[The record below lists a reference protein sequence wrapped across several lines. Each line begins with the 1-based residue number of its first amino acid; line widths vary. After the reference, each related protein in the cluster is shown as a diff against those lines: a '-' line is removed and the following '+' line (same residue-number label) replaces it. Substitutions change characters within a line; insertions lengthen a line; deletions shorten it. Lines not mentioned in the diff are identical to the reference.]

1 MVPDRVA
8 ILKAMLDP
16 NYLHPVQRL
25 DIKTGKILKGYRPL
39 EPAEIVMIIREL
51 ENLDPTR
58 IKDSPAVG
66 WKKYRSL

>member
-1 MVPDRVA
+1 MEPDRVA

-39 EPAEIVMIIREL
+39 EPSEIVMIIREL
-51 ENLDPTR
+51 EQLDPTR
-58 IKDSPAVG
+58 IKESPAIS
-66 WKKYRSL
+66 WKKYITL

>member
-1 MVPDRVA
+1 MEPDRAA

-51 ENLDPTR
+51 EAIEPSKAKDISGPT
-58 IKDSPAVG
+58 
-66 WKKYRSL
+66 WKKYKNM